1 MIKAGASQA
10 VSHRESARCSML
22 GSSWIMENKQ
32 LCSSLLT
39 SLHCNTSKYTKDPRA
54 RLRVLLWDSHLRA
67 ALVPLMAYSPRYEG
81 AAHPRG
87 GQPSGGRGLRPAQPL
102 HAAANMGLLPLRCGR
117 N

>member
-1 MIKAGASQA
+1 
-10 VSHRESARCSML
+10 ML

-67 ALVPLMAYSPRYEG
+67 ALVPSWPTAHAMREPHTHGVGSPVVAEG
-81 AAHPRG
+81 
-87 GQPSGGRGLRPAQPL
+87 SG
-102 HAAANMGLLPLRCGR
+102 LPNLCMLQRTWGCCP
-117 N
+117 